1 MKRVMSIMITLL
13 FGFTLIF
20 SAIAAEDTINNTRH
34 MPGDDHHHWPPW
46 DPNSLESGHH
56 SGNFKIADLLDDEDG
71 PEILLL
77 TGETLTFMNNKGEVV
92 LTKEVEGIEDH
103 HGEWWFMPGHGH
115 GNGEVGLE
123 IADLDDDGTSEIII
137 LDTVKLI
144 ILDNTGEPKG
154 SPITLP

>member
-20 SAIAAEDTINNTRH
+20 SAIAAEDTNKTARH
-34 MPGDDHHHWPPW
+34 MPGDGHHHWPPG
-46 DPNSLESGHH
+46 DSGLGESGHH
-56 SGNFKIADLLDDEDG
+56 SGNFKIADLLGDDE

-77 TGETLTFMNNKGEVV
+77 KGATLTFMDNTGEVL
-92 LTKEVEGIEDH
+92 LTKEVVGIEDH

-123 IADLDDDGTSEIII
+123 IADLDGDGTPEIII
-137 LDTVKLI
+137 LDTEKLI
-144 ILDNTGEPKG
+144 ILDNNGDPKG
-154 SPITLP
+154 TPITLP